1 MAIHATDLLY
11 DIALPLSCY
20 SFVLS
25 FSVSPSARSLL
36 SALLA
41 LTLIPLRSFIFAI
54 MASCIFFSLRH
65 RGVRKYTLSRAP
77 YGDYNRIAD
86 SSAINPSRLRAHPPP
101 PPLHVVIGFRGRIP
115 PRTICLTHSNRG
127 YYRTAIF
134 ISISKPSLGPVFLA
148 RKFRAILSR
157 GISTTNAPH

>member
-25 FSVSPSARSLL
+25 FSLSPSSRSLL

-54 MASCIFFSLRH
+54 MASCIFFSSRH

-101 PPLHVVIGFRGRIP
+101 PSRRYWISREDPSTNYLFNALESRLLPYCDFHLDIEAVAR
-115 PRTICLTHSNRG
+115 PRFSR
-127 YYRTAIF
+127 
-134 ISISKPSLGPVFLA
+134 SLA
-148 RKFRAILSR
+148 RSQVSR
-157 GISTTNAPH
+157 HFEPRDLDD

>member
-25 FSVSPSARSLL
+25 FSLSPSSRSLL

-54 MASCIFFSLRH
+54 IASCIFFSSRH

-86 SSAINPSRLRAHPPP
+86 SSAINPSRLRAHPPFTS
-101 PPLHVVIGFRGRIP
+101 LLDFAWRIP

-148 RKFRAILSR
+148 RSLARSQVSR
-157 GISTTNAPH
+157 HFEPRDLDD

>member
-20 SFVLS
+20 SFVLF
-25 FSVSPSARSLL
+25 FSLSPSSRSLL

-54 MASCIFFSLRH
+54 MASCIFFSSRH

-86 SSAINPSRLRAHPPP
+86 SSAINPSRLRAHPPFTS
-101 PPLHVVIGFRGRIP
+101 LLDFAWRIP
-115 PRTICLTHSNRG
+115 PTNYLFNALESRLLPYCDFHLDIEAVARPRFSR
-127 YYRTAIF
+127 
-134 ISISKPSLGPVFLA
+134 SLA
-148 RKFRAILSR
+148 RSLASF
-157 GISTTNAPH
+157 APF